1 MNLDFLKKQVHRS
14 GLDEWKGALVI
25 LVWFVV
31 TRKRH
36 DNVEI
41 SSYNVKATASKYA
54 DYGSQRGSIG
64 QRFLALED
72 TLQYGVAAAVQP
84 FKSCKLL
91 HDKEAA
97 HNGSLSILF

>member
-91 HDKEAA
+91 RDKEAA